1 MDHALWM
8 RRALEAAWEYQL
20 LTFPNPAVGAC
31 VVSEHNALLGVG
43 AHRRA
48 GEAHAEVLALRD
60 AYTVLSG
67 DSAIATLYD
76 AHQLHEYLLSH
87 HQGCFGNCTIYVTL
101 EPCAHIGRT
110 PSCASLIAELGLSQ
124 VVIGMPDT
132 HTLAHGGAK
141 RLRDAG
147 IQVVEGVEQEAASK
161 LLLSF
166 LSWQERPFVTFK
178 WAQRLDGT
186 MDGGI
191 ISSEASRRH
200 VHAIRDTCDLLVIGG
215 NTVRTDRPTLDARMV
230 NGKAPDVL
238 IYSRDKTFD
247 HDIPLFHVPGR
258 NVMISDSLD
267 AISKYRNVL
276 IEGGGGMFDATSE
289 RVDFYLAFI
298 SLQSGGGT
306 MSLSNGIP
314 AAFECLHVSRNHND
328 LTLWMQ
334 RR

>member
-31 VVSEHNALLGVG
+31 VVSEHNVLLGVG
-43 AHRRA
+43 AHRKA

-60 AYTVLSG
+60 AYMTLSG
-67 DSAIATLYD
+67 DNSIAGMMD
-76 AHQLHEYLLSH
+76 AAFLHEYLLSH
-87 HQGCFGNCTIYVTL
+87 HQNCFKNCRIYVTL

-110 PSCASLIAELGLSQ
+110 PSCASLIAALGLSQ
-124 VVIGMPDT
+124 VIIGMKDT
-132 HTLAHGGAK
+132 HALAHGGAE
-141 RLRDAG
+141 RLRHSG
-147 IQVVEGVEQEAASK
+147 IEVLEGVEAEAAQK
-161 LLLSF
+161 LLLPF

-191 ISSEASRRH
+191 ISSEASRLH
-200 VHAIRDTCDLLVIGG
+200 VHAIRNVCDLLVIGG

-230 NGKAPDVL
+230 GGKAPDVL
-238 IYSRDKTFD
+238 IYSRQKNFEQT
-247 HDIPLFHVPGR
+247 IPLFNVPGR
-258 NVMISDSLD
+258 KVMISDSLD
-267 AISKYRNVL
+267 AMSDYRNVL
-276 IEGGGGMFDATSE
+276 VEGGKGMFDATSD
-289 RVDFYLAFI
+289 RIDFYLAFI

-306 MSLSNGIP
+306 MSLANGIQS
-314 AAFECLHVSRNHND
+314 AFECLHVSRNHND